1 MSKMSKLSFVEDL
14 YAQFENERWVF
25 SYHAES
31 THFIKSEYETS
42 SQSLNHT
49 STCLSQM
56 YDDHESSY
64 AYINNAQR
72 EQLLNTYSTQD
83 SQLSL
88 SQLSSSHQISQF
100 SSLSI
105 SRTSWTQS
113 SYLKITLSHTEK
125 SLLYVNVKQFH
136 RILKRRAARE
146 QLRYTLEIRK
156 PYMHESR
163 SKHARR
169 RSRELEE
176 KFLMKDE
183 LKRKREKIQNDTTD
197 KCQTSKTKTESNISH
212 AKKKSVDWAIDWAID
227 ISTKDEKEQQ
237 REKIRND
244 SRDEEVDES
253 QVNQISNIQSEYWNE
268 TKKSFKISQV
278 MTTSFYEATELEDL
292 HKRFSTWTTTRY
304 TLVHTK
310 HWRIWITFRHD
321 DRPRLKVA
329 AWHIDNSGR
338 SVPACKEDISSELGI
353 LWIRK
358 VLCFLNLF
366 FRSWYD

>member
-1 MSKMSKLSFVEDL
+1 MSKMSKLSFVENL
-14 YAQFENERWVF
+14 YAQFKNKWWVF
-25 SYHAES
+25 SYHVES
-31 THFIKSEYETS
+31 MHLIKSEHETS
-42 SQSLNHT
+42 SQLLNHT

-56 YDDHESSY
+56 YDDHESTY
-64 AYINNAQR
+64 AYINNTQR
-72 EQLLNTYSTQD
+72 KQLLNTYSTQD
-83 SQLSL
+83 SQLS
-88 SQLSSSHQISQF
+88 SSRQIPQF
-100 SSLSI
+100 SSLST

-113 SYLKITLSHTEK
+113 LYLEITLSYTEK

-156 PYMHESR
+156 SYMHESR

-169 RSRELEE
+169 RSREFEE
-176 KFLMKDE
+176 KFLTKDE
-183 LKRKREKIQNDTTD
+183 LKRKRKKIQNDTTD

-212 AKKKSVDWAIDWAID
+212 VKKESVDWAID
-227 ISTKDEKEQQ
+227 ISIKDEKEQQ

-244 SRDEEVDES
+244 SQDEEIDES
-253 QVNQISNIQSEYWNE
+253 QVNQISNIRSEYQNKIKE
-268 TKKSFKISQV
+268 SFKISQA
-278 MTTSFYEATELEDL
+278 MTTSFYETTELEDL
-292 HKRFSTWTTTRY
+292 HKRFSAWTTMKCTN

-321 DRPRLKVA
+321 NRSRLKVT
-329 AWHIDNSGR
+329 AWHIDNSDR
-338 SVPACKEDISSELGI
+338 FVSACKEVISSELRI